1 MGGGKSGARDSGD
14 REHDANDTPHDP
26 LLGRSQACTREL
38 RELGKRRRREG
49 TAMTLAQCRL
59 RGNQVAARLAILVAR
74 KPAAADAFSHMYAPV
89 LVLP

>member
-1 MGGGKSGARDSGD
+1 MTSVHARVARAQKKGGA
-14 REHDANDTPHDP
+14 
-26 LLGRSQACTREL
+26 
-38 RELGKRRRREG
+38 REG

-74 KPAAADAFSHMYAPV
+74 KPAAADALSHMYAPV